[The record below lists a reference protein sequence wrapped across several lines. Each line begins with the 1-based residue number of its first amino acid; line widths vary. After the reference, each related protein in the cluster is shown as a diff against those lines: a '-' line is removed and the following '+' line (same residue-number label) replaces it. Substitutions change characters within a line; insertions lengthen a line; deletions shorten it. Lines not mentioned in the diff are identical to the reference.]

1 MQKFLNRTS
10 NEQVLQK
17 MRDVV
22 QVQLD
27 PPNHGHLVKQ

>member
-1 MQKFLNRTS
+1 MQTVLNRTS

-27 PPNHGHLVKQ
+27 PPNQGHLVKQ

>member
-1 MQKFLNRTS
+1 MQTVLNKTS

-17 MRDVV
+17 MRDVA

-27 PPNHGHLVKQ
+27 PPNQGHLVKQ

>member
-1 MQKFLNRTS
+1 MQTVLNKTS

-22 QVQLD
+22 QVPQD
-27 PPNHGHLVKQ
+27 PPNQGHLVKQ

>member
-1 MQKFLNRTS
+1 MQKVLKRTS

-22 QVQLD
+22 QEQLD
-27 PPNHGHLVKQ
+27 PPNQGHLVKQ

>member
-17 MRDVV
+17 MRDAA
-22 QVQLD
+22 QVPQD
-27 PPNHGHLVKQ
+27 PPNQGHLVKQ

>member
-1 MQKFLNRTS
+1 MQTVLNRTS

-17 MRDVV
+17 MREVV

-27 PPNHGHLVKQ
+27 PPNQDYLVKQ